1 MRIRATVAAVSGALA
16 LSALAV
22 PAAQADGSV
31 SREDAAKILA
41 AGRATPGKSAFSAS
55 AAADDPGKPYALNA
69 SFSNIKINKGKSIV
83 AGTTGTITVPI
94 TYTLTHGA
102 DVDITAEDFFTDV
115 ELYYAASQD
124 DSYGDSDYTLFGDDW
139 AHCTATSATVANCT
153 QSIVI
158 HPAADLFNETAGKWR
173 AYAYARALNGQDMG
187 SDEYDA
193 TKTGASDKDLIAGPS
208 LLRAAKLSVNATP
221 EPVVKGK
228 TITVTG
234 KLTRAN
240 WDGANY
246 TGYAT
251 QPVQLQF
258 RKNGTTAYTVV
269 KTIKTTTKGDLKTT
283 VKATADGY
291 FRYVFA
297 GTATTGAVGATPDFI
312 DVK

>member
-22 PAAQADGSV
+22 PAAQADSSV
-31 SREDAAKILA
+31 SRADVAKILA
-41 AGRATPGKSAFSAS
+41 AGRADSGKSAFSTS
-55 AAADDPGKPYALNA
+55 AAADEVGEPYALNA
-69 SFSNIKINKGKSIV
+69 SFSNIKINNGKAIV

-115 ELYYAASQD
+115 ELYYGAT
-124 DSYGDSDYTLFGDDW
+124 YVDSDFGLFGDDW
-139 AHCTATSATVANCT
+139 AHCTAKSTTVASCT

-158 HPAADLFNETAGKWR
+158 HPTRDLFNETAGKWKAF
-173 AYAYARALNGQDMG
+173 AYAEAWNGQDMG
-187 SDEYDA
+187 SDDFDV
-193 TKTGASDKDLIAGPS
+193 TKVGVVEKDLIAGPT
-208 LLRAAKLSVNATP
+208 LLRAAKLTVNATP

-246 TGYAT
+246 TGYAS

-258 RKNGTTAYTVV
+258 RKNGTSAYTVV
-269 KTIKTTTKGDLKTT
+269 KTIKTTTKGDLTTT

-291 FRYVFA
+291 FRYVFT
-297 GTATTGAVGATPDFI
+297 GTATTGALGAAPDFI

>member
-31 SREDAAKILA
+31 SRADAAKILA
-41 AGRATPGKSAFSAS
+41 AGQAASGKSAFSAS
-55 AAADDPGKPYALNA
+55 AAADDVGKPYALNA
-69 SFSNIKINKGKSIV
+69 SFSNIKINKGKAIV
-83 AGTTGTITVPI
+83 AGITGTITVPI

-115 ELYYAASQD
+115 ELYYGAS
-124 DSYGDSDYTLFGDDW
+124 YVDSDFGLLGDDW
-139 AHCTATSATVANCT
+139 AHCAAASTTVANCA

-158 HPAADLFNETAGKWR
+158 QPTRDLFNESAGKWKAF
-173 AYAYARALNGQDMG
+173 AYAEAWNGQDLG
-187 SDEYDA
+187 SDDFDA
-193 TKTGASDKDLIAGPS
+193 TKVGVVEKDLIAGPS

-246 TGYAT
+246 TGYAG
-251 QPVQLQF
+251 QSVQLQF
-258 RKNGTTAYTVV
+258 RKNGTSAYTVV

-291 FRYVFA
+291 FRYVFT
-297 GTATTGAVGATPDFI
+297 GTATTGALGATPDFI

>member
-1 MRIRATVAAVSGALA
+1 MAAVTGALA
-16 LSALAV
+16 LSTLAV
-22 PAAQADGSV
+22 PAAHADV
-31 SREDAAKILA
+31 T
-41 AGRATPGKSAFSAS
+41 ATGE
-55 AAADDPGKPYALNA
+55 PYALNA

-83 AGTTGTITVPI
+83 AGTTGTLTVPI

-115 ELYYAASQD
+115 ELYYGASQD
-124 DSYGDSDYTLFGDDW
+124 DSYNDSDYTLYGDNW
-139 AHCTATSATVANCT
+139 AHCAATSATVANCT
-153 QSIVI
+153 QSIAI
-158 HPAADLFNETAGKWR
+158 HPALDLFNETAGKWK
-173 AYAYARALNGQDMG
+173 AYAYAVAWNGQDMS
-187 SDEYDA
+187 SDDFGA
-193 TKTGASDKDLIAGPS
+193 TKVGYVEKDGIAGPS
-208 LLRAAKLSVNATP
+208 LLRHSKLSVNATP

-246 TGYAT
+246 TGYAS

-258 RKNGTTAYTVV
+258 RKNGTSAYTVV
-269 KTIKTTTKGDLKTT
+269 KTIRTTTKGDLKTT

-297 GTATTGAVGATPDFI
+297 GTATTAALGAVPDFV

>member
-1 MRIRATVAAVSGALA
+1 MRICATVAAVSGALA
-16 LSALAV
+16 LSVLAV
-22 PAAQADGSV
+22 PAAHADNSV
-31 SREDAAKILA
+31 SGADVTDA
-41 AGRATPGKSAFSAS
+41 
-55 AAADDPGKPYALNA
+55 DQPYALNA
-69 SFSNIKINKGKSIV
+69 SFSNIKINNGRAIV
-83 AGTTGTITVPI
+83 AGTTGMITVPI

-115 ELYYAASQD
+115 ELYYVASQD
-124 DSYGDSDYTLFGDDW
+124 DSYDDSDYTLFGDDW
-139 AHCTATSATVANCT
+139 AHCTAASVTVANCT

-158 HPAADLFNETAGKWR
+158 HPAQDLFNEAAGKWK
-173 AYAYARALNGQDMG
+173 AYAYARALNGQDTG
-187 SDEYDA
+187 SDDYDV
-193 TKTGASDKDLIAGPS
+193 TKVGVVEKDLIAGPS
-208 LLRAAKLSVNATP
+208 LLRAAKLTVNATP

-246 TGYAT
+246 TGYAS

-258 RKNGTTAYTVV
+258 RKNGASAYTVV

-291 FRYVFA
+291 FRYVFT
-297 GTATTGAVGATPDFI
+297 GTATTGALGAAPDFI

>member
-31 SREDAAKILA
+31 SRADVAKVREAGQAAS
-41 AGRATPGKSAFSAS
+41 GKSAFSTS
-55 AAADDPGKPYALNA
+55 AAAAAAEPYLLNA
-69 SFSNIKINKGKSIV
+69 SFSNIKVNNGKSIV
-83 AGTTGTITVPI
+83 AGISGKLTVPI

-102 DVDITAEDFFTDV
+102 DVDIAAEDFFTDV
-115 ELYYAASQD
+115 ELYYGTTYV
-124 DSYGDSDYTLFGDDW
+124 DSEFGLFGDDW
-139 AHCTATSATVANCT
+139 ASCKAVSTTVANCT

-158 HPAADLFNETAGKWR
+158 SPSEDLFNETAGKWK
-173 AYAYARALNGQDMG
+173 AYAYAVAFNGQDFG
-187 SDEYDA
+187 SDDFDV
-193 TKTGASDKDLIAGPS
+193 TKVGYVEKDGLAGPN
-208 LLRAAKLSVNATP
+208 LLRHSKLTVNATP
-221 EPVVKGK
+221 EPVKKGK

-240 WDGANY
+240 WDGGNY
-246 TGYAT
+246 TGYAS
-251 QPVQLQF
+251 QPVKLQF
-258 RKNGTTAYTVV
+258 KKNGTSTYTTL

-283 VKATADGY
+283 VKATADGF

-297 GTATTGAVGATPDFI
+297 GTATTAALGAAPDFI